1 MAKRLA
7 DIGELADVFDTAEV
21 IGCGAKAVRQLVT
34 EGVLEH
40 VRIGRYV
47 RVKRTS
53 IEALIEKGTDL
64 EASRAKAARRRKE
77 SMKR

>member
-7 DIGELADVFDTAEV
+7 DLGELADVFDTGEV
-21 IGCGAKAVRQLVT
+21 IGCGSKAVRQLIA
-34 EGVLEH
+34 EGVLDAI
-40 VRIGRYV
+40 RIGRYV

-77 SMKR
+77 SMRG